1 MKRAVLA
8 FVVALCT
15 MSATVA
21 SAQEESTKLRWG
33 GLTTNRFWDNWEVAA
48 AFGNSFLGVSS
59 NDPGKFKDR
68 NSWNANISFTK
79 WALPTLGMRLQLDGG
94 QFQNYSM
101 NPKTYGD
108 GLFQS
113 PYVFVH
119 GDILLNL
126 SNWIGGYRDNRIYYA
141 IPYVGFG
148 VTTMNFTGSTGSK
161 NTEYALSAGMLHKF
175 RVSRQWDI
183 ELDTRT
189 WMLRG
194 GSLAPEIRGTSKL
207 AMAFSAS
214 IGVAYRFNKRY
225 WTPAITEVDVAGYVA
240 AIAELSEDLA
250 VTDAELVEVASV
262 AAKLNDDN
270 KSLKA
275 QLAECKEVEQ
285 QQSVE
290 IACSRSEGVVFFN
303 IGEAKLTDYAQATLN
318 GYIDSLKSGD
328 MPITI
333 TGYADKETG
342 NAEINERLSME
353 RAEAVQNY
361 MVEHGISAERI
372 TTQWV
377 GDTQEAFTAP
387 DTPIVNRCVIIE

>member
-8 FVVALCT
+8 FVVALT
-15 MSATVA
+15 TLTATVA
-21 SAQEESTKLRWG
+21 SAQEESAKLRWS

-59 NDPGKFKDR
+59 DDPGKFKDR

-94 QFQNYSM
+94 QFQNYSLD
-101 NPKTYGD
+101 PATYGD
-108 GLFQS
+108 GLFHS

-119 GDILLNL
+119 GDILVNL
-126 SNWIGGYRDNRIYYA
+126 SNWIGGYRDDRIYYA

-189 WMLRG
+189 WVLRE
-194 GSLAPEIRGTSKL
+194 GSLAPEIRGGGKYAVT
-207 AMAFSAS
+207 FSAS
-214 IGVAYRFNKRY
+214 IGVAYRFNKRH
-225 WTPAITEVDVAGYVA
+225 WTPALTEVDVAGYVA

-250 VTDAELVEVASV
+250 VADAEIVEIAAV

-275 QLAECKEVEQ
+275 QLAECNKVQ
-285 QQSVE
+285 QQPSTT
-290 IACSRSEGVVFFN
+290 ACAMTEGVVFFN

-318 GYIDSLKSGD
+318 GYIATLKDGSANL
-328 MPITI
+328 TV

-342 NAEINERLSME
+342 NAAINERLSEE
-353 RAEAVQNY
+353 RAEAVKVY
-361 MVEHGISAERI
+361 MVKHGIAAERI
-372 TTQWV
+372 TTKWV
-377 GDTQEAFTAP
+377 GDTEEAFTSPA
-387 DTPIVNRCVIIE
+387 TPIVNRCAIIE